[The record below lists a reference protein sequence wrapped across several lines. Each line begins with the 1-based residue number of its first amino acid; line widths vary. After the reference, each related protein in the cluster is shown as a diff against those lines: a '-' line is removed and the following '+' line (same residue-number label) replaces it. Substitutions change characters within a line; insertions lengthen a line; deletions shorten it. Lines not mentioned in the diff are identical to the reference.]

1 MTKTLFIMAAHR
13 CFETNLVCSMRG
25 SLEARKL
32 GRRAGRA
39 ALSAN
44 SLQAD
49 RHARGRLGRRAGRTA
64 LSANSL
70 QADRHAR
77 GRLGRRRA
85 GRAAVSANSLQADR
99 HARGRLVSTDFT
111 RLNILLE
118 QDPPSL

>member
-1 MTKTLFIMAAHR
+1 MLFVKAAHR
-13 CFETNLVCSMRG
+13 CLETNLVWSMRG

-49 RHARGRLGRRAGRTA
+49 RHARGRLGRRAGRA
-64 LSANSL
+64 AVSANNL
-70 QADRHAR
+70 KADRHAR
-77 GRLGRRRA
+77 GRL
-85 GRAAVSANSLQADR
+85 LT
-99 HARGRLVSTDFT
+99 TDLT